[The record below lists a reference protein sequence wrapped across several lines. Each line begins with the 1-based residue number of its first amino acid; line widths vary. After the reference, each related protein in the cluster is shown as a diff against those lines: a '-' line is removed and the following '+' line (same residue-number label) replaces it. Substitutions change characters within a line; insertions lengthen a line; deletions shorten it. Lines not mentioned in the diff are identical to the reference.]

1 MRTTTTTAVPPDDG
15 SHFLFFHIFVAIWA
29 DFCLT
34 TSFHD
39 GCMAFGFWQRM
50 HRHANR
56 CLTLRCPAFTNES
69 FIVTYHWLWHVSMA
83 LLHYFI
89 ILSFLWS
96 CVVGTHCFVRC
107 LGHPLSSS
115 SSWPSHVRNHPFL
128 PCPGRHAYFLI
139 ERWLF
144 ETPFCSLQSDEDDRE
159 KTLQLDV
166 PKLVRWATSHF
177 HHVATAV
184 VVSRYP
190 LVTRRCQTRLSMPM
204 LTRAYR
210 GNHI

>member
-1 MRTTTTTAVPPDDG
+1 MFKTRVSYRQGSTKALWLGKVCMAKVKEGSRPFMRTTTTTAVPPDDG

-107 LGHPLSSS
+107 LGHRLSSS
-115 SSWPSHVRNHPFL
+115 SSWPPHVRNHPS
-128 PCPGRHAYFLI
+128 CRAQVG
-139 ERWLF
+139 
-144 ETPFCSLQSDEDDRE
+144 
-159 KTLQLDV
+159 
-166 PKLVRWATSHF
+166 
-177 HHVATAV
+177 
-184 VVSRYP
+184 
-190 LVTRRCQTRLSMPM
+190 M
-204 LTRAYR
+204 LTF
-210 GNHI
+210 